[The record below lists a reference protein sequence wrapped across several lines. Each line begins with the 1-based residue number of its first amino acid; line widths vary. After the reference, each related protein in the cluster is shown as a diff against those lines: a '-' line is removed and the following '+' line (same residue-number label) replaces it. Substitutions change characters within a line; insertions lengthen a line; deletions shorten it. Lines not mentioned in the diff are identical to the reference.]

1 MLNNVIITETT
12 PEHIDDIML
21 VEKLCFTI
29 PWSKNAFIQE
39 LKSNKF
45 SKYVSAIVD
54 SRVIG
59 YAGMWQI
66 FDEGH
71 ITNIAVHP
79 EFRKTGVGTMLLEKL
94 IEISRKNGIEKLTLE
109 VRESNIA
116 AKTLY
121 FKYGFKAEG
130 VRKSYYADNGE
141 DAIIMW
147 KNDLNVN

>member
-1 MLNNVIITETT
+1 MLSNVIIKETT
-12 PEHIDDIML
+12 TDHIDDIML

-39 LKSNKF
+39 LKNNKF
-45 SKYVSAIVD
+45 SKYISAIVD
-54 SRVIG
+54 NRVVG
-59 YAGMWQI
+59 YAGMWII

-79 EFRKTGVGTMLLEKL
+79 EYRKTGIGTMLLGKL
-94 IEISRKNGIEKLTLE
+94 IEISKKNAIEKLTLE
-109 VRESNIA
+109 VRESNMA

-121 FKYGFKAEG
+121 TKYGFKAEG
-130 VRKSYYADNGE
+130 IRKSYYADNGE

-147 KNDLNVN
+147 KHDVRSY